1 MKQNT
6 ESTFKG
12 VVKTLQSLSQRLL
25 RSANNMENIILV
37 YCFVRRLF
45 HTFSFSLLMN
55 QHTGLLT
62 PAASFTFSILFTY
75 LYMYYLLFMQN
86 CLYLCLFYCTFCKN
100 KWEWMFCWH
109 LLPTVLFLFLNES
122 TFAKD
127 GLKAN

>member
-75 LYMYYLLFMQN
+75 LYMYYLCKIVSTYAFFIVYSAKINENGCFVGISFPQ
-86 CLYLCLFYCTFCKN
+86 FYSYSLMN
-100 KWEWMFCWH
+100 
-109 LLPTVLFLFLNES
+109 LLLQ
-122 TFAKD
+122 KM
-127 GLKAN
+127 G